1 MRLFQKLLVIGALAM
16 AAACP
21 ALAQQGQQQAPMM
34 GQGGMMGGDNKGTTQ
49 GGMMRGG
56 QGGMMGQSQGGMIG
70 GDNKPST
77 QGGMMGGPGGD
88 QGGMM
93 GQGQGGM
100 MGGMMGGKGG
110 MMTVPMMEGRLAYL
124 KADLEITPAQEQ
136 AWNAYA
142 DAVRARHTAMQS
154 IHEDMA
160 KAMESGNVVDRM
172 DARIKA
178 LEARVD
184 SLKALKPPTQAL
196 YAVLTDLQKKE
207 ADRLLGGGC
216 GMN

>member
-34 GQGGMMGGDNKGTTQ
+34 GQGGMMGGDNKGITQ

-56 QGGMMGQSQGGMIG
+56 
-70 GDNKPST
+70 
-77 QGGMMGGPGGD
+77 